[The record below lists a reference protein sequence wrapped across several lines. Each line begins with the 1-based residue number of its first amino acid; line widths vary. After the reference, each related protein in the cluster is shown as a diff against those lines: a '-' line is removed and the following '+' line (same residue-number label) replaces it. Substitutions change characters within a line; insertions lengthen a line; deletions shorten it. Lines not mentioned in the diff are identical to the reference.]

1 MSVANA
7 NKIFANVGPTLKA
20 AASTEG
26 GKCFMVVGGAAGMLL
41 GLQSYFSLSED
52 YLKTE
57 STYARRYI
65 GRIRKYHLEQAK
77 EHH

>member
-26 GKCFMVVGGAAGMLL
+26 GKCFMVVGGAAGMVRFQFLAAF
-41 GLQSYFSLSED
+41 YNTED
-52 YLKTE
+52 YPVYGITA
-57 STYARRYI
+57 Y
-65 GRIRKYHLEQAK
+65 
-77 EHH
+77 